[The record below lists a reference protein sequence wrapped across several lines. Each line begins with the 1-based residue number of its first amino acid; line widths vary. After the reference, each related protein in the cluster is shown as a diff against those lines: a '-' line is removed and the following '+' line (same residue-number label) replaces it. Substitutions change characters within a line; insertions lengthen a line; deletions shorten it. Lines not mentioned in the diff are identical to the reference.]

1 MKRILL
7 ALIFAAG
14 ATCSL
19 QAQVAS
25 APYDKSA
32 PLLSFVTETYA
43 FDTVAQGEVVVYEFT
58 FTNTGKSPLIISA
71 VNVGCGC
78 TASKY
83 SQEPIP
89 PGKTGMV
96 RLEFRTV
103 GKMGPQD
110 KTATVVSNSGG
121 GDVVLHL
128 KGTIVAAAPAPA
140 PAPTN
145 GVPVNK

>member
-7 ALIFAAG
+7 ALFFAAG
-14 ATCSL
+14 AACSL
-19 QAQVAS
+19 QAQVVTS
-25 APYDKSA
+25 APPDKTA
-32 PLLSFVTETYA
+32 PMLSFVTETYA

-78 TASKY
+78 TASKF

-89 PGKTGMV
+89 PGKTGVV
-96 RLEFRTV
+96 RLEFRTA
-103 GKMGPQD
+103 GKMGTQD

-121 GDVVLHL
+121 GDVLLHL
-128 KGTIVAAAPAPA
+128 KGTIVAAAPAP
-140 PAPTN
+140 TN